1 MTMALENGGIEISV
15 ETIKK
20 LLDVQTGDT
29 SASGRSISYA
39 LAVEFT
45 RKRQSQCR
53 NVRSKS
59 VNRLTR
65 QKKYSKNKHKEVQ
78 M

>member
-53 NVRSKS
+53 NVRSKKC
-59 VNRLTR
+59 RLTR